1 MIQLQVACR
10 MESHNEAMYNEVMY
24 NEVYMLSMG
33 VFTLLTKTS
42 TECR

>member
-10 MESHNEAMYNEVMY
+10 MESHNQAMYNEVMY

-33 VFTLLTKTS
+33 VSTLFTKTS